1 MEKEDTEGETC
12 HVCVEGETVVCV
24 ERDIGICGGRRKCL
38 YMWSNLDR
46 GMEGG
51 KGLRMCYVE

>member
-24 ERDIGICGGRRKCL
+24 ERDIGMCGERHRE
-38 YMWSNLDR
+38 MWR
-46 GMEGG
+46 ET
-51 KGLRMCYVE
+51 